1 MKKDDFF
8 KGIYDDFFGIG
19 KIEKENEKLRN
30 DIKNLKGIDI
40 EETEANIPS
49 IELSQE
55 NREGQAVTTI
65 DKDKF
70 MEDILKKIDELYIEE
85 DSKNTLKKI
94 VEYIRKYNEKIEKQ
108 FISFNM
114 NIHANNKE
122 TFEGVL
128 RVLNDSINF
137 FQYLPNGDI
146 GIISCYDIQNAEDI
160 AKIYSSDNNIIA
172 FNNFNGLY
180 SKDLNDKAKIINKI
194 EECISENENKYLT
207 ILYAQNKDELND
219 LFLSSDKLK
228 NEFAEFNI
236 IGRTPDVQ
244 EAYNEILDILNK
256 NSTVTEDIQIKLLD
270 YISNTLPKTESNYPD
285 YRDSLVQKISFNK
298 QVPDYEQNK
307 SIDEIFEELDSLVGL
322 EKVKK
327 MLRELVDLISLKEK
341 SKDILNIKSINLH
354 MVFLGNPG
362 TGKTTVARIV
372 SKILYNLKYIKQDK
386 LLEVTSKDLVA
397 EYVGQTSIKTAST
410 ADNVVYD
417 ENTGHYSGDLII
429 TVDKPLIV
437 RNGAW
442 YKLSNYNS
450 DSTVT
455 ADELSTYGLV
465 HIYQLSKT
473 TINDETEIRLINAAA
488 ILDTININDIAGGSI
503 IDMGYEAGHIDYAN
517 GTKNYGIGINSS
529 DNYVNLPP
537 RAISLFETVV
547 DHLKDPK
554 VTYNYRGIL
563 GTLPPMNS
571 GVDASI
577 YQNMQNT
584 QGIYTDNMYIGDA
597 GQFIAFY
604 EDENGNKQLKIK
616 ANQIVYE
623 VTDPEPGQ
631 NPWQD
636 IADIAA
642 EGVPGPAGP
651 AGEDAITVRIESSAG
666 EVFLNKQITTTLTCT
681 VIKGGN
687 TDITNQV
694 TRFNWIKKN
703 ADGTV
708 DTSWSRPLAGNTI
721 VISEADVTSKAIF
734 ICEVEF

>member
-1 MKKDDFF
+1 MKKDEFF

-40 EETEANIPS
+40 AETEANIPS
-49 IELSQE
+49 IEISQE
-55 NREGQAVTTI
+55 NRESQAVTTI

-70 MEDILKKIDELYIEE
+70 MEDVFKKIDELYIEE

-146 GIISCYDIQNAEDI
+146 GIISFYDIQNAEDI
-160 AKIYSSDNNIIA
+160 AKIFSSDNNIIA

-180 SKDLNDKAKIINKI
+180 SKDLNDKAKIINKL

-207 ILYAQNKDELND
+207 IFYAQNKDELND
-219 LFLSSDKLK
+219 IFLSSDKLK

-256 NSTVTEDIQIKLLD
+256 NSTVTEEIQIKLLD

-386 LLEVTSKDLVA
+386 LIEVTSKDLVA
-397 EYVGQTSIKTAST
+397 EYVGQTSIKTA
-410 ADNVVYD
+410 NVVQKALGGVLFID
-417 ENTGHYSGDLII
+417 EAYSLASGKGEGNSFNEEVVATLIQAMENNRDNLVVI
-429 TVDKPLIV
+429 FAGYTKEMQDFLNLNSGIVSRIGYTVEFEDYTVDELWKIFNQMMTKAGFVVSKEAEDKVKKIIEENKGTRNFGNARFV
-437 RNGAW
+437 RNV
-442 YKLSNYNS
+442 YEK
-450 DSTVT
+450 
-455 ADELSTYGLV
+455 
-465 HIYQLSKT
+465 
-473 TINDETEIRLINAAA
+473 
-488 ILDTININDIAGGSI
+488 SI
-503 IDMGYEAGHIDYAN
+503 IKHASN
-517 GTKNYGIGINSS
+517 TKDKKSRKALITIKAE
-529 DNYVNLPP
+529 D
-537 RAISLFETVV
+537 IS
-547 DHLKDPK
+547 
-554 VTYNYRGIL
+554 
-563 GTLPPMNS
+563 
-571 GVDASI
+571 
-577 YQNMQNT
+577 
-584 QGIYTDNMYIGDA
+584 TDN
-597 GQFIAFY
+597 
-604 EDENGNKQLKIK
+604 L
-616 ANQIVYE
+616 
-623 VTDPEPGQ
+623 
-631 NPWQD
+631 
-636 IADIAA
+636 
-642 EGVPGPAGP
+642 
-651 AGEDAITVRIESSAG
+651 
-666 EVFLNKQITTTLTCT
+666 
-681 VIKGGN
+681 
-687 TDITNQV
+687 
-694 TRFNWIKKN
+694 
-703 ADGTV
+703 
-708 DTSWSRPLAGNTI
+708 
-721 VISEADVTSKAIF
+721 
-734 ICEVEF
+734 

>member
-1 MKKDDFF
+1 MNKDDFF
-8 KGIYDDFFGIG
+8 KGMYDDFFGIG
-19 KIEKENEKLRN
+19 RIEKENEKLRN

-40 EETEANIPS
+40 EEAEANIPS
-49 IELSQE
+49 IEISQE
-55 NREGQAVTTI
+55 NRESQAVTTI

-70 MEDILKKIDELYIEE
+70 MEDIFKKIDGLYIEE

-397 EYVGQTSIKTAST
+397 EYVGQTSIKTA
-410 ADNVVYD
+410 NVVQKALGGVLFID
-417 ENTGHYSGDLII
+417 EAYSLASGKGEGNSFNEEAVATLIQAMENNRDNLVVI
-429 TVDKPLIV
+429 FAGYTKEMQDFLNLNSGIVSRIGYTVEFEDYTVDELWQIFNQMMTKAGFVVSKEAEDKVKKIIEENKGTRNFGNARFV
-437 RNGAW
+437 RNV
-442 YKLSNYNS
+442 YEK
-450 DSTVT
+450 
-455 ADELSTYGLV
+455 
-465 HIYQLSKT
+465 
-473 TINDETEIRLINAAA
+473 
-488 ILDTININDIAGGSI
+488 SI
-503 IDMGYEAGHIDYAN
+503 IKHASN
-517 GTKNYGIGINSS
+517 TKDKKSKKALI
-529 DNYVNLPP
+529 
-537 RAISLFETVV
+537 T
-547 DHLKDPK
+547 
-554 VTYNYRGIL
+554 
-563 GTLPPMNS
+563 
-571 GVDASI
+571 
-577 YQNMQNT
+577 
-584 QGIYTDNMYIGDA
+584 
-597 GQFIAFY
+597 
-604 EDENGNKQLKIK
+604 IK
-616 ANQIVYE
+616 AE
-623 VTDPEPGQ
+623 
-631 NPWQD
+631 D
-636 IADIAA
+636 IST
-642 EGVPGPAGP
+642 EN
-651 AGEDAITVRIESSAG
+651 
-666 EVFLNKQITTTLTCT
+666 L
-681 VIKGGN
+681 
-687 TDITNQV
+687 
-694 TRFNWIKKN
+694 
-703 ADGTV
+703 
-708 DTSWSRPLAGNTI
+708 
-721 VISEADVTSKAIF
+721 
-734 ICEVEF
+734 

>member
-1 MKKDDFF
+1 MNKDDFF
-8 KGIYDDFFGIG
+8 KGMYDDFFGIG
-19 KIEKENEKLRN
+19 RIEKENEKLRN

-40 EETEANIPS
+40 EEAEANIPS
-49 IELSQE
+49 IEISQE
-55 NREGQAVTTI
+55 NRESQTVTTI

-70 MEDILKKIDELYIEE
+70 MEDLFKKIDGLYIEE

-397 EYVGQTSIKTAST
+397 EYVGQTSIKTA
-410 ADNVVYD
+410 NVVQKALGGVLFID
-417 ENTGHYSGDLII
+417 EAYSLASGKGEGNSFNEEAVATLIQAMENNRDNLVVI
-429 TVDKPLIV
+429 FAGYTKEMQDFLNLNSGIVSRIGYTVEFEDYTVDELWQIFNQMMTKAGFVVSKEAEDKVKKIIEENKGTRNFGNARFV
-437 RNGAW
+437 RNV
-442 YKLSNYNS
+442 YEK
-450 DSTVT
+450 
-455 ADELSTYGLV
+455 
-465 HIYQLSKT
+465 
-473 TINDETEIRLINAAA
+473 
-488 ILDTININDIAGGSI
+488 SI
-503 IDMGYEAGHIDYAN
+503 IKHASN
-517 GTKNYGIGINSS
+517 TKDKKSKKALI
-529 DNYVNLPP
+529 
-537 RAISLFETVV
+537 T
-547 DHLKDPK
+547 
-554 VTYNYRGIL
+554 
-563 GTLPPMNS
+563 
-571 GVDASI
+571 
-577 YQNMQNT
+577 
-584 QGIYTDNMYIGDA
+584 
-597 GQFIAFY
+597 
-604 EDENGNKQLKIK
+604 IK
-616 ANQIVYE
+616 AE
-623 VTDPEPGQ
+623 
-631 NPWQD
+631 D
-636 IADIAA
+636 IST
-642 EGVPGPAGP
+642 EN
-651 AGEDAITVRIESSAG
+651 
-666 EVFLNKQITTTLTCT
+666 L
-681 VIKGGN
+681 
-687 TDITNQV
+687 
-694 TRFNWIKKN
+694 
-703 ADGTV
+703 
-708 DTSWSRPLAGNTI
+708 
-721 VISEADVTSKAIF
+721 
-734 ICEVEF
+734 

>member
-8 KGIYDDFFGIG
+8 KGMYDDFFGIG

-40 EETEANIPS
+40 EELEDSIPS
-49 IELSQE
+49 IEISQE
-55 NREGQAVTTI
+55 EAEKLEIPTV

-70 MEDILKKIDELYIEE
+70 MEEVFKKIDELYIEE
-85 DSKNTLKKI
+85 ESKNTLKKI

-114 NIHANNKE
+114 NIYANNKE

-160 AKIYSSDNNIIA
+160 AKIYSTDNNIIA

-180 SKDLNDKAKIINKI
+180 SKDLNDKAKIINKL

-228 NEFAEFNI
+228 SEFAEFNI

-244 EAYNEILDILNK
+244 EAYNEILEILNN
-256 NSTVTEDIQIKLLD
+256 NSAVTEDIQIKLLD
-270 YISNTLPKTESNYPD
+270 YISNTLPKTESNYPN

-307 SIDEIFEELDSLVGL
+307 SIDEIFEELDTLVGL

-397 EYVGQTSIKTAST
+397 EYVGQTSIKTANVLQKALGGVLFIDEAYSLASGKGEGNSFNEEAVAT
-410 ADNVVYD
+410 LIQGMENNRDNLVVIFAGYTKEMQD
-417 ENTGHYSGDLII
+417 FLNLNSGIVSRIGYTVEFEDY
-429 TVDKPLIV
+429 TVD
-437 RNGAW
+437 
-442 YKLSNYNS
+442 
-450 DSTVT
+450 
-455 ADELSTYGLV
+455 ELWQIFNQMMTKAGFV
-465 HIYQLSKT
+465 VSK
-473 TINDETEIRLINAAA
+473 EAEEKVKK
-488 ILDTININDIAGGSI
+488 I
-503 IDMGYEAGHIDYAN
+503 IEEN
-517 GTKNYGIGINSS
+517 KGTKNFGNARFVRNVYEKSIIKHASN
-529 DNYVNLPP
+529 
-537 RAISLFETVV
+537 T
-547 DHLKDPK
+547 KDK
-554 VTYNYRGIL
+554 KSKKALIT
-563 GTLPPMNS
+563 
-571 GVDASI
+571 
-577 YQNMQNT
+577 
-584 QGIYTDNMYIGDA
+584 
-597 GQFIAFY
+597 
-604 EDENGNKQLKIK
+604 IK
-616 ANQIVYE
+616 AE
-623 VTDPEPGQ
+623 
-631 NPWQD
+631 D
-636 IADIAA
+636 IST
-642 EGVPGPAGP
+642 EN
-651 AGEDAITVRIESSAG
+651 
-666 EVFLNKQITTTLTCT
+666 L
-681 VIKGGN
+681 
-687 TDITNQV
+687 
-694 TRFNWIKKN
+694 
-703 ADGTV
+703 
-708 DTSWSRPLAGNTI
+708 
-721 VISEADVTSKAIF
+721 
-734 ICEVEF
+734 

>member
-1 MKKDDFF
+1 MNKDDFF
-8 KGIYDDFFGIG
+8 KGMYDDFFGIG
-19 KIEKENEKLRN
+19 RIEKENEKLRN

-40 EETEANIPS
+40 EEAEANIPS
-49 IELSQE
+49 IEISQE
-55 NREGQAVTTI
+55 NRESQTVTTI

-70 MEDILKKIDELYIEE
+70 MEDLFKKIDGLYIEE

-137 FQYLPNGDI
+137 FLYFSNGDI

-397 EYVGQTSIKTAST
+397 EYVGQTSIKTA
-410 ADNVVYD
+410 NVVQKALGGVLFID
-417 ENTGHYSGDLII
+417 EAYSLASGKGEGNSFNEEAVATLIQAMENNRDNLVVI
-429 TVDKPLIV
+429 FAGYTKEMQDFLNLNSGIVSRIGYTVEFEDYTVDELWQIFNQMMTKAGFVVSKEAEDKVKKIIEENKGTRNFGNARFV
-437 RNGAW
+437 RNV
-442 YKLSNYNS
+442 YEK
-450 DSTVT
+450 
-455 ADELSTYGLV
+455 
-465 HIYQLSKT
+465 
-473 TINDETEIRLINAAA
+473 
-488 ILDTININDIAGGSI
+488 SI
-503 IDMGYEAGHIDYAN
+503 IKHASN
-517 GTKNYGIGINSS
+517 TKDKKSKKALI
-529 DNYVNLPP
+529 
-537 RAISLFETVV
+537 T
-547 DHLKDPK
+547 
-554 VTYNYRGIL
+554 
-563 GTLPPMNS
+563 
-571 GVDASI
+571 
-577 YQNMQNT
+577 
-584 QGIYTDNMYIGDA
+584 
-597 GQFIAFY
+597 
-604 EDENGNKQLKIK
+604 IK
-616 ANQIVYE
+616 AE
-623 VTDPEPGQ
+623 
-631 NPWQD
+631 D
-636 IADIAA
+636 IST
-642 EGVPGPAGP
+642 EN
-651 AGEDAITVRIESSAG
+651 
-666 EVFLNKQITTTLTCT
+666 L
-681 VIKGGN
+681 
-687 TDITNQV
+687 
-694 TRFNWIKKN
+694 
-703 ADGTV
+703 
-708 DTSWSRPLAGNTI
+708 
-721 VISEADVTSKAIF
+721 
-734 ICEVEF
+734 

>member
-160 AKIYSSDNNIIA
+160 SKIFSSDNNIIA

-180 SKDLNDKAKIINKI
+180 SKDLNDKAKIINKL

-207 ILYAQNKDELND
+207 ILYSQNKDELND

-244 EAYNEILDILNK
+244 EAYNEILEILNK
-256 NSTVTEDIQIKLLD
+256 NSAVTEDIQIKLLD

-397 EYVGQTSIKTAST
+397 EYVGQTSIKTA
-410 ADNVVYD
+410 NVVQKALGGVLFID
-417 ENTGHYSGDLII
+417 EAYSLASGKGEGNSFNEEAVATLIQAMENNRDNLVVI
-429 TVDKPLIV
+429 FAGYTKEMQDFLNLNSGIVSRIGYTVEFEDYTVDELWQIFNQMMTKAGFVVSKEAEDKVKKIIEENKGTRNFGNARFV
-437 RNGAW
+437 RNV
-442 YKLSNYNS
+442 YEK
-450 DSTVT
+450 
-455 ADELSTYGLV
+455 
-465 HIYQLSKT
+465 
-473 TINDETEIRLINAAA
+473 
-488 ILDTININDIAGGSI
+488 SI
-503 IDMGYEAGHIDYAN
+503 IKHASN
-517 GTKNYGIGINSS
+517 TKDKKSKKA
-529 DNYVNLPP
+529 L
-537 RAISLFETVV
+537 
-547 DHLKDPK
+547 
-554 VTYNYRGIL
+554 VT
-563 GTLPPMNS
+563 
-571 GVDASI
+571 
-577 YQNMQNT
+577 
-584 QGIYTDNMYIGDA
+584 
-597 GQFIAFY
+597 
-604 EDENGNKQLKIK
+604 IK
-616 ANQIVYE
+616 AE
-623 VTDPEPGQ
+623 
-631 NPWQD
+631 D
-636 IADIAA
+636 IST
-642 EGVPGPAGP
+642 EN
-651 AGEDAITVRIESSAG
+651 
-666 EVFLNKQITTTLTCT
+666 L
-681 VIKGGN
+681 
-687 TDITNQV
+687 
-694 TRFNWIKKN
+694 
-703 ADGTV
+703 
-708 DTSWSRPLAGNTI
+708 
-721 VISEADVTSKAIF
+721 
-734 ICEVEF
+734 

>member
-8 KGIYDDFFGIG
+8 KGMYDDFFGIS

-30 DIKNLKGIDI
+30 DIKTLKGIDI
-40 EETEANIPS
+40 EELEENIPS
-49 IELSQE
+49 IEISQE
-55 NREGQAVTTI
+55 EPKRIEIPTA

-70 MEDILKKIDELYIEE
+70 MEDIFKKIDELYIDEE
-85 DSKNTLKKI
+85 SKNTLKKI
-94 VEYIRKYNEKIEKQ
+94 IEYIRKYNEKIEKQ

-114 NIHANNKE
+114 NLYANNKE
-122 TFEGVL
+122 TLEGIL

-137 FQYLPNGDI
+137 FGYLPKGDI

-180 SKDLNDKAKIINKI
+180 SKDLNDKAKIINKL

-228 NEFAEFNI
+228 SEFAEFNI

-244 EAYNEILDILNK
+244 EAYNEILEILNK
-256 NSTVTEDIQIKLLD
+256 NSTVTEDVQIKLLD

-397 EYVGQTSIKTAST
+397 EYVGQTSIKTANVLQKALGGVLFIDEAYSLASGKGEGNSFNEEAVAT
-410 ADNVVYD
+410 LIQGMENNRDNLVVIFAGYTKEMQD
-417 ENTGHYSGDLII
+417 FLNLNSGIVSRIGYTVEFEDY
-429 TVDKPLIV
+429 TVD
-437 RNGAW
+437 
-442 YKLSNYNS
+442 
-450 DSTVT
+450 
-455 ADELSTYGLV
+455 ELWQIFNQMMTKAGFV
-465 HIYQLSKT
+465 VSK
-473 TINDETEIRLINAAA
+473 EAEEKVKK
-488 ILDTININDIAGGSI
+488 I
-503 IDMGYEAGHIDYAN
+503 IEEN
-517 GTKNYGIGINSS
+517 KGTKNFGNARFVRNVYEKSIIKHASN
-529 DNYVNLPP
+529 
-537 RAISLFETVV
+537 T
-547 DHLKDPK
+547 KDK
-554 VTYNYRGIL
+554 KSKKALIT
-563 GTLPPMNS
+563 
-571 GVDASI
+571 
-577 YQNMQNT
+577 
-584 QGIYTDNMYIGDA
+584 
-597 GQFIAFY
+597 
-604 EDENGNKQLKIK
+604 IK
-616 ANQIVYE
+616 AE
-623 VTDPEPGQ
+623 
-631 NPWQD
+631 D
-636 IADIAA
+636 IST
-642 EGVPGPAGP
+642 EN
-651 AGEDAITVRIESSAG
+651 
-666 EVFLNKQITTTLTCT
+666 L
-681 VIKGGN
+681 
-687 TDITNQV
+687 
-694 TRFNWIKKN
+694 
-703 ADGTV
+703 
-708 DTSWSRPLAGNTI
+708 
-721 VISEADVTSKAIF
+721 
-734 ICEVEF
+734 